1 MAYESL
7 RAMGIFLLKIIGF
20 NKMESGKCVHILNSD
35 LVDRA
40 RVYAKSKNMTLK
52 HFVEGLIYENTHSVP
67 TPPLCK
73 VCNYPQWFDM
83 YDWKAVKNCPIF
95 RRYGL

>member
-52 HFVEGLIYENTHSVP
+52 HFVEGLIYEASSKIDCGYCINSF
-67 TPPLCK
+67 C
-73 VCNYPQWFDM
+73 PQVGQSKSIKYCVD
-83 YDWKAVKNCPIF
+83 YKKQLN
-95 RRYGL
+95 RS